1 MIVNIFSWCGRPKSL
16 WTIGDMLGR
25 PYFMFVMHISPFSF
39 LKTVL
44 DLTSLGR
51 LLWMQTTCRSPSI
64 IILWISYICCEN
76 TLKNYL
82 IFLDV
87 FFNQDCL
94 IFKNTRFKLASL
106 KVQGF
111 LSQKKK
117 STRSYLSWT
126 HDNNTIWFYF
136 FLFFFFWPCT

>member
-16 WTIGDMLGR
+16 WTIGDMLGS
-25 PYFMFVMHISPFSF
+25 PYFMFVVHISPFSF

-117 STRSYLSWT
+117 KVQGLICHELMIIILY
-126 HDNNTIWFYF
+126 D
-136 FLFFFFWPCT
+136 FFFFFGLAPKK